1 MNKSETIAKLAEAV
15 SKMQSQIKK
24 SEMDGENPY
33 YNSKYSTLSAV
44 WDSCRAPLTD
54 NGLSIIQTAV
64 SPPAVEDWISIETT
78 LMHES
83 GEWVSGIMSAKLL
96 KFDPQTVGSCV
107 TYLRRYSLAAICG
120 ISPDED
126 DDGNATI
133 QYEKDNTDPVV
144 VPQGVKIVEMASE
157 KQIKAI
163 HAIIHANQPNLNK
176 VTFVNEILGLLGK
189 PEELKH
195 VSEDTV
201 TKDMAR
207 KIFDKFKDFGWTKEA
222 K

>member
-1 MNKSETIAKLAEAV
+1 MNKSETIAKIAEAV
-15 SKMQSQIKK
+15 SKMQSQIKR
-24 SEMDGENPY
+24 SELDGENPY

-44 WDSCRAPLTD
+44 WDACRTPLTD

-83 GEWVSGIMSAKLL
+83 GEWVSGIMSAKLA

-133 QYEKDNTDPVV
+133 QYEKDNIKTIPVPPDV
-144 VPQGVKIVEMASE
+144 TVTEMASD

-163 HAIIHANQPNLNK
+163 YAIIHSKQPNLDK
-176 VTFVNEILGLLGK
+176 VTFVNEALGLLGT

-195 VSEDTV
+195 ISTNTV
-201 TKDMAR
+201 TKDMVK
-207 KIFDKFKDFGWTKEA
+207 KIFDKFKIFGWIKED